1 MFMINE
7 LLNEA
12 IDLINKEQFSPAAA
26 KLKKI
31 IELDD
36 KNIEAYKNLGLCEV
50 NLDNPQDAIKAFENV
65 VELDK
70 KDATALFY
78 LASCLNRVGEKE
90 KAIENFEKVISLR
103 PDFLDAYKSIA
114 MINIEFSQLDSAIE
128 IAKMAIENP
137 SLNLDSSIYYII
149 ATSYMLKKDYHNA
162 SIYLEKGLLINDKH
176 VQILN
181 SLAVC
186 YMNLGEFEKSFE
198 VLTKAVECD
207 EDNSLTYYNFGI
219 LYQTKN
225 EFKKA
230 LECFQKSYQ
239 IEPTSTML
247 ATMANCALA
256 SEDYT
261 LASNLYQNLTLA
273 YPNNEQYRLSYIKAL
288 EMVNNYQEAL
298 DNVNMLLGLDEKNID
313 LIKKK
318 GTLLRK
324 LGKYQESIDTFFIL
338 INRGKIDVEV
348 YYNLAFNYVEM
359 NDFDNAKEMFKK
371 CITLEPNNPY
381 AHKDLGVLYLKMN
394 CYDWAVDEM
403 LEAIKLEDDVSE
415 FHYSL
420 GVAYTMLN
428 RINEAKVAF
437 NKAWNLDSGNI
448 DALSYLG
455 YIDLLNGDKKS
466 ALEKLQEAIK
476 LDSGNFL
483 AKLHLAKYYFQERN
497 WENAKQL
504 LLDIL
509 EKTNDDETK
518 NMLAISF
525 MELGEYQEA
534 LGLFSKLIKDYPK
547 NHMLL
552 VNLAKCEYKTLK
564 KDQALEQLRQ
574 ALLIFEDYPEALEL
588 LEEINNGK

>member
-1 MFMINE
+1 MESDKQLNNALELINSQDYTGAKA
-7 LLNEA
+7 LLENIVKNNPDNLEA
-12 IDLINKEQFSPAAA
+12 I
-26 KLKKI
+26 
-31 IELDD
+31 
-36 KNIEAYKNLGLCEV
+36 KNLGLCEV
-50 NLDNPQDAIKAFENV
+50 NLDSPTDAIRCFEKA
-65 VELDK
+65 VELKND
-70 KDATALFY
+70 DAVSIFY
-78 LASCLNRVGEKE
+78 LASCKAKIGEKE
-90 KAIENFEKVISLR
+90 EAINYFKKVLELR
-103 PDFLDAYKSIA
+103 PDYIEVYKSLA
-114 MINIEFSQLDSAIE
+114 MIYVEFNQAQSAIE
-128 IAKMAIENP
+128 LLLQALNNP
-137 SLNLDSSIYYII
+137 EIQPDYSIYYILS
-149 ATSYMLKKDYHNA
+149 TSYMLIKDYNN
-162 SIYLEKGLLINDKH
+162 SSKYLEKALELNPEHIA
-176 VQILN
+176 IAN
-181 SLAVC
+181 SLAVS
-186 YMNLGEFEKSFE
+186 YMNTNRYAEALALLNNTFAKDD
-198 VLTKAVECD
+198 K
-207 EDNSLTYYNFGI
+207 NSLTAYN
-219 LYQTKN
+219 LAMCYQSMNDFKN
-225 EFKKA
+225 A
-230 LECFQKSYQ
+230 LKYLQISYQ
-239 IEPTSTML
+239 IEPSVTML
-247 ATMANCALA
+247 ASLA
-256 SEDYT
+256 SCAFSAGEYALSAT
-261 LASNLYQNLTLA
+261 LYQNLVMV
-273 YPNNEQYRLSYIKAL
+273 YPNNASYRLAYTEAL
-288 EMVNNYQEAL
+288 ENTKNYKEAL
-298 DNVNMLLGLDEKNID
+298 DNVNQLLMVDEKNIG

-318 GTLLRK
+318 GALLRK
-324 LGKYQESIDTFFIL
+324 LGFFEESIATFEQL
-338 INRGKIDVEV
+338 LKRGKIDVEV
-348 YYNLAFNYVEM
+348 YYNFAFNYVEL
-359 NDFDNAKEMFKK
+359 NDFDKASEMFKK

-455 YIDLLNGDKKS
+455 YIYLLNGDKKS

-564 KDQALEQLRQ
+564 KDQALEHLRQ